1 MGQKIP
7 YITTLANWPKNAL
20 INFALKNCLFRVT
33 NIVKNND
40 KERYVYRGYRIAS
53 DGKISWS
60 LNDDF
65 ARDVIILRVENSS
78 SSHTENPTSNCS
90 ILGQGDTFG
99 INGRFGAPET
109 KN

>member
-1 MGQKIP
+1 MA
-7 YITTLANWPKNAL
+7 T
-20 INFALKNCLFRVT
+20 NFPLKKYFFRVT

-40 KERYVYRGYRIAS
+40 KEKYVYRGYRIAS

-78 SSHTENPTSNCS
+78 SSHTENSTKNFL